1 MPAILHFISIHNKMS
16 KKLLLAAFCT
26 LMSAANLS
34 AQQIGINSP
43 STATN
48 RAGARALMAPFYHG
62 VASGDPLSDKVM
74 LWTRITTDSA
84 SVDVKWRIAT
94 DTTMLN
100 PIDSGIVTTNGS
112 VDFTVKVDVTG
123 LQPNTF
129 YYYEFEAYDIYSIRG
144 RTKTLPVGNNTD
156 SIRFAIVSCSNFAQG
171 FFNGYKHLSQRND
184 IDAVLHLG
192 DYIYEYGDGEFGS
205 ARTLLPSTEILS
217 LSDYR
222 TRHSHYK
229 LDEDLILLHQQ
240 YPFIT
245 VWDDH
250 ETANDSWFGGADNHT
265 TATEGDWFDRKSAG
279 IRAYHEWMPIRRP
292 DPLDTNRIYR
302 KFQFGDL
309 IDLYMLDTRLEGREE
324 QDGINN
330 DPNRTLLGSNQF
342 EWLTSNLR
350 TSPRRWQILGQQV
363 MIAPTLIPQP
373 TFPVT
378 TAPFLGDQWDG
389 YPAER
394 QKLYDTLATHGVDN
408 FVVLTGDI
416 HTAWGNDL
424 PQPGYNSTSGAGS
437 MGVEF
442 VATSITSLNFPF
454 PVPAAIIRQFN
465 PHNKYVDLFSHGYL
479 ILDVNRQRVQ
489 GDFMNLSTVDNQ
501 NFTVSVGA
509 SWESRNGENHLRQS
523 AAASVANPNR
533 YPIPS
538 PLAPRQRTII
548 GVSQNSEMQSVL
560 LGAYPN
566 PTSDLLT
573 LQYTL
578 HKSSNVQVQ
587 IVDIAGRI
595 VFNEQINQQSEGI
608 HRQSID
614 MSQLPAANYV
624 LVVRMNDKVQQRI
637 ITKK

>member
-1 MPAILHFISIHNKMS
+1 MS
-16 KKLLLAAFCT
+16 KKLLLAACCAIFGSVALT
-26 LMSAANLS
+26 
-34 AQQIGINSP
+34 AQQIGINTP
-43 STATN
+43 STSTT

-62 VASGDPLSDKVM
+62 VASGDPLSNQVM

-84 SVDVKWRIAT
+84 NVAVKWRIAT

-100 PIDSGIVTTNGS
+100 PIDSGIVTTDGS

-129 YYYEFEAYDIYSIRG
+129 YYYEFEAYDVYSLRG

-156 SIRFAIVSCSNFAQG
+156 SLRFAIVSCSNFAGG
-171 FFNGYKHLSQRND
+171 FFNGYKHLSERND
-184 IDAVLHLG
+184 IDVVLHLG

-250 ETANDSWFGGADNHT
+250 ETANDSWYGGAANHDP
-265 TATEGDWFDRKSAG
+265 ATEGDWFDRKSAG

-324 QDGINN
+324 QDGINT
-330 DPNRTLLGSNQF
+330 DANRTLLGANQF

-363 MIAPTLIPQP
+363 MIAPVLIPQP
-373 TFPVT
+373 TFPIT

-389 YPAER
+389 YSAER
-394 QKLYDTLATHGVDN
+394 QKIYDTLATYGVDN

-424 PQPGYNSTSGAGS
+424 PQPGYNPNSGAGS

-454 PVPAAIIRQFN
+454 PVPAAVIQQFN

-489 GDFMNLSTVDNQ
+489 GDFMNLSTIGNQ

-509 SWESRNGENHLRQS
+509 SWECRNGENHLRQAS
-523 AAASVANPNR
+523 AASVANPNR
-533 YPIPS
+533 YTIPA
-538 PLAPRQRTII
+538 PLAPRQH
-548 GVSQNSEMQSVL
+548 GVIAVAQNQEMQSVL

-573 LQYTL
+573 LQYAL
-578 HKSSNVQVQ
+578 HKNSTVQVQ
-587 IVDIAGRI
+587 VVDITGR
-595 VFNEQINQQSEGI
+595 VLFNEQINQQSEGI

-614 MSQLPAANYV
+614 MSQLPAANYI
-624 LVVRMNDKVQQRI
+624 LVVRMNDKIQQRI